1 MRLRRSGAEVWA
13 PDGAP
18 AEKALGRTT
27 HLGVC
32 AHPDDLEILAF
43 PGIMECFQRED
54 RWFTGVLVT
63 DGAGSPRVGPYADYT
78 DAAMRDVR
86 RREQKKAAQ
95 VGEYGALVL
104 LDYASA
110 DVKDPRQGAIV
121 EDLVSLLRAAKPEVV
136 YTHNPADRHDTHV
149 ATALRT
155 IVALRELGPRDRP
168 RRVLGGEV
176 WRDLDWL
183 AEGDKVVQ
191 DVSSRENLAAAL
203 LGVFDSQIGG
213 GKRYD
218 LATLGRRRAHATY
231 AAPRSADAKAQI
243 SLAMDLTPLVADASR
258 DVAAYVQA
266 HIDRFAEDVRER
278 IERLC

>member
-1 MRLRRSGAEVWA
+1 MRLKRSGAEIWA

-18 AEKALGRTT
+18 AEEALARTT

-43 PGIMECFQRED
+43 PGIIECFQRED
-54 RWFTGVLVT
+54 RWFAGVLMS
-63 DGAGSPRVGPYADYT
+63 DGAGSPREGIYAGYT
-78 DAAMRDVR
+78 DQAMRAVR
-86 RREQKKAAQ
+86 RREQKKAAH

-104 LDYASA
+104 LDYSSA
-110 DVKDPRQGAIV
+110 DVKDPRQAMIV
-121 EDLVSLLRAAKPEVV
+121 EDLGAVLRVARPEVV

-155 IVALRELGPRDRP
+155 IAALRQLSPKDRH
-168 RRVLGGEV
+168 RRILGGEV
-176 WRDLDWL
+176 WRDLDWMV
-183 AEGDKVVQ
+183 ERDKVVQ
-191 DVSSRENLAAAL
+191 DVAARESLAAAL

-231 AAPRSADAKAQI
+231 AAPRSADTKAQI
-243 SLAMDLTPLVADASR
+243 SLAMDLTPLVADASI
-258 DVAAYVQA
+258 DVAAYVEA

-278 IERLC
+278 IVRLR